1 MARPWHCLR
10 KLKNMDVQNKVA
22 LVTGA
27 GQGIGRGIA
36 LRLARDGFDVAVA
49 DLGSQQEKGEA
60 VVAEIRAIGSKAV
73 FIAADVG
80 RREDVVDAV
89 EAAAQQLDGFDVI
102 VNNAGIAQVRPVLEI
117 TEEDLEQLFRIN
129 LNSVIWGIQAATAKF
144 DELQHGGRI
153 ISAASIAA
161 VKGFP
166 ILGAYSASKFAVRGI
181 TQAAA
186 QELAPKG
193 ITVNAY
199 APGIVGTG
207 MWDLIDR
214 ELGKIN
220 GKPVGQNLSENVKA
234 IALGRI
240 ETPEDV
246 AKVVSFFAGPDSDY
260 VTGQTLIV
268 DGGIL
273 YS

>member
-1 MARPWHCLR
+1 MAQPLPCP
-10 KLKNMDVQNKVA
+10 KDAKNMNAQNKVA

-36 LRLARDGFDVAVA
+36 LRLARDGISVAVA
-49 DLGSQQEKGEA
+49 DLDSQQEKGEA
-60 VVAEIRAIGSKAV
+60 VVAEIEASGGRAV

-80 RREDVVDAV
+80 RRADVVGAV
-89 EAAAQQLDGFDVI
+89 EAATQQLGGFDVI

-117 TEEDLEQLFRIN
+117 TEEDLEQVFRIN
-129 LNSVIWGIQAATAKF
+129 LNSVIWGIQAAAAKF
-144 DELQHGGRI
+144 DELQHAGRI

-199 APGIVGTG
+199 APGSVGTG

-214 ELGKIN
+214 ELSKIN
-220 GKPVGQNLSENVKA
+220 GKPAGQNLSENVQA

-240 ETPEDV
+240 ETPGDV

-260 VTGQTLIV
+260 VTGQTLLV

>member
-1 MARPWHCLR
+1 MAQPWHCP
-10 KLKNMDVQNKVA
+10 KDAENMDVQNKVA

-36 LRLARDGFDVAVA
+36 LRLARDGFNVAVA

-60 VVAEIRAIGSKAV
+60 VAAEIRAIGSKAV

-117 TEEDLEQLFRIN
+117 TEEDLEQVFRIN

-220 GKPVGQNLSENVKA
+220 GKAIGQNLSENVNA

-240 ETPEDV
+240 ETPDDV

>member
-1 MARPWHCLR
+1 MT
-10 KLKNMDVQNKVA
+10 VESKVA

-36 LRLARDGFDVAVA
+36 LRLSQDGFDVAIA
-49 DLGSQQEKGEA
+49 DLDSQKEKGLG
-60 VVAEIRAIGSKAV
+60 VVAEIEALGRRAIFVPVDVSKRADV
-73 FIAADVG
+73 IAA
-80 RREDVVDAV
+80 VDATA
-89 EAAAQQLDGFDVI
+89 EKLGGFDVI
-102 VNNAGIAQVRPVLEI
+102 VNNAGIAQVKPVLEV
-117 TEEDLEQLFRIN
+117 TEDELNKIFQIN
-129 LNSVIWGIQAATAKF
+129 VNSVVWGIQAAATKF
-144 DELQHGGRI
+144 DELGHGGKI

-161 VKGFP
+161 IQGFP
-166 ILGAYSASKFAVRGI
+166 ILSAYSASKFAVRGL

-207 MWDLIDR
+207 MWELIDT
-214 ELGKIN
+214 ELSKIN
-220 GKPVGQNLSENVKA
+220 GKPLGQNLKENVEG

-246 AKVVSFFAGPDSDY
+246 AKIVSFFAGPDSDY
-260 VTGQTLIV
+260 VTGQVLLV
-268 DGGIL
+268 DGGML
-273 YS
+273 YN